1 MNSSVLFLRATAV
14 GLAAAATLSLS
25 SCTPG
30 QQQGAGIGALGG
42 GALGAIF
49 GDDSD
54 DVVRGAV
61 VGAAVGAGAAA
72 LKENADRNAGR
83 YNTGGDAPVEPPV
96 AKKKKPKK
104 TSKYPLATPIA
115 GTTKQVI
122 SPFKPHNVIDVTGY
136 RTGQLARDPSTAP
149 IDKTTDK
156 PDISKAKIF
165 EIP

>member
-1 MNSSVLFLRATAV
+1 MNSSVLFLRTTAL
-14 GLAAAATLSLS
+14 GLAATAALTLS

-61 VGAAVGAGAAA
+61 AGAAIGAGAAA

-83 YNTGGDAPVEPPV
+83 YNSGGDAPAAPPV
-96 AKKKKPKK
+96 AKKKPKK

-122 SPFKPHNVIDVTGY
+122 SPYKPHNVIDVAGY

-149 IDKTTDK
+149 IDKTTGK
-156 PDISKAKIF
+156 PDINKAKIF

>member
-1 MNSSVLFLRATAV
+1 MKTSLHLLRTAAMGLTSAAVLT
-14 GLAAAATLSLS
+14 LS

-54 DVVRGAV
+54 DVVRGAAI
-61 VGAAVGAGAAA
+61 GAAAGAGAAA
-72 LKENADRNAGR
+72 IKESNDRKAGN
-83 YNTGGDAPVEPPV
+83 YNSGGDQPAP
-96 AKKKKPKK
+96 KPKK

-115 GTTKQVI
+115 GTTSQVI
-122 SPFKPHNVIDVTGY
+122 SPYKPHNVIDVKGF

-149 IDKTTDK
+149 IGPDGK

-165 EIP
+165 EMP